1 MIKTTQVISTL
12 ESIVGTANV
21 IFHPEDLLVYE
32 YDGSID
38 RGMPQAVVLPS
49 STEQIS
55 NIIMMAASHNI
66 PIIGRGS
73 GTGLSG
79 GSVAALGGIQ
89 IVLSKMNHILN
100 IDTNNRTATVEPG
113 VLNWDLDIFA
123 RQHNLRYAPDPSS
136 QKACTMGGNIAE
148 NAGGPH
154 CLLYGVTSNH
164 ILGLEVVLENGEIL
178 QLGSPVNDTP
188 GYDLRGVF
196 IGSEG
201 TFGIASKI
209 IVRLLP
215 IPENTKTF
223 LGIFASLDDASD
235 AVSAI
240 IGEGIVPAALE
251 MIDGLAIRAL
261 DQVMKTGYPKDAGAV
276 LLIELEGMI
285 EDVDT
290 MGVSVENILLNT
302 GAKSVRT
309 AEDEK
314 ERSLLWAG
322 RKGAIGAIGVL
333 APNYYLV
340 DGVVPRTKIKSI
352 MRTIS
357 AYSEEYDLPIANI
370 FHAGDGNIHPCV
382 LFDERQ
388 PGMTEKAVHVG
399 EKILEACVSIGG
411 TLTGE
416 HGVGLEKKGQMP
428 LLFSPEDMDTMKRVR
443 DSFAPKNLFNP
454 GKIFPGGPE
463 FDRALQKGA
472 FANAG
477 TGSYV

>member
-1 MIKTTQVISTL
+1 MIKTTQVISRL
-12 ESIVGTANV
+12 ESIVGTTNV
-21 IFHPEDLLVYE
+21 VSHPEDLLVYE

-55 NIIMMAASHNI
+55 NIIVLASSHNI
-66 PIIGRGS
+66 PIVGRGS

-89 IVLSKMNHILN
+89 IVLSRMNHILN

-113 VLNWDLDIFA
+113 VLNWDLDLFA
-123 RQHNLRYAPDPSS
+123 RQHDLRYAPDPSS
-136 QKACTMGGNIAE
+136 QKACTLGGNVAE

-164 ILGLEVVLENGEIL
+164 ILGLEVVLENGEVV
-178 QLGSPVNDTP
+178 QLGNHMNDTP
-188 GYDLRGVF
+188 GYDLRGIF

-201 TFGIASKI
+201 TFGITSKI

-215 IPENTKTF
+215 IPESTKTF
-223 LGIFASLDDASD
+223 LGTFTSVDDASD

-240 IGEGIVPAALE
+240 VGEGIVPAALE

-261 DQVMKTGYPKDAGAV
+261 EQVIQTGYPKDAGAV

-285 EDVDT
+285 EDVDA
-290 MGVSVENILLNT
+290 MGTAVENILLNT

-309 AEDEK
+309 AKDET
-314 ERSLLWAG
+314 ERSQLWSG

-352 MRTIS
+352 MRTVS
-357 AYSEEYDLPIANI
+357 AYSKEYDLPIANI
-370 FHAGDGNIHPCV
+370 FHAGDGNIHPCI
-382 LFDERQ
+382 LFDQRV
-388 PGMTEKAVHVG
+388 PGMTEKAISVG

-416 HGVGLEKKGQMP
+416 HGVGLEKKEQMP
-428 LLFSPEDMDTMKRVR
+428 LIFSPEDLHTMKKVR

-454 GKIFPGGPE
+454 GKIFPGGPG
-463 FDRALQKGA
+463 FDRSMQKGA

-477 TGSYV
+477 TSSYV